1 MANLS
6 FYRRYKKVTN
16 KPKNPFEKKRFES
29 ELKTINKYGLKSKVE
44 LWKYQLLIAKLKK
57 ISGKVLRNEID
68 YDSSAVVSK
77 KYNLLWFCF
86 KFNLLLESE
95 SGLEYVLRVSL
106 EQMLERRIQFLIVRL
121 GMATTCH
128 EARIK
133 LLHKRVMFKTQSI
146 DKPSFLVRKS
156 NEDKIKFMKEDRIC
170 AKAKIKIPYIGSYL
184 WSFRNSSTFMKIFKC
199 CNSYLRR
206 KVLNSLPYVVCK
218 KLRKLKNGKK
228 KWYTFRKIIDPK
240 ARLAR
245 IKKGSKKIKEKTEK
259 IKKTKKKT
267 EKIKKTKKYPK
278 FKSFKQFRNK

>member
-6 FYRRYKKVTN
+6 FYRRYKKVSN
-16 KPKNPFEKKRFES
+16 KPKNPFEKKRFEN
-29 ELKTINKYGLKSKVE
+29 ELKIINKYGLKSKVE

-57 ISGKVLRNEID
+57 ITGKVLRTEID
-68 YDSSAVVSK
+68 YDPSVVVSK

-106 EQMLERRIQFLIVRL
+106 EQLLERRIQFLIVRL

-156 NEDKIKFMKEDRIC
+156 NEDKIKFLKENSIS
-170 AKAKIKIPYIGSYL
+170 AKSKIKVPYIGSYL
-184 WSFRNSSTFMKIFKC
+184 WSFRNSTTFLKIFKC
-199 CNSYLRR
+199 SRSELRR
-206 KVLNSLPYVVCK
+206 VRKTSPYAK
-218 KLRKLKNGKK
+218 FLKLIKLEKSKK
-228 KWYTFRKIIDPK
+228 K
-240 ARLAR
+240 
-245 IKKGSKKIKEKTEK
+245 SKK
-259 IKKTKKKT
+259 IKKTKKKSK
-267 EKIKKTKKYPK
+267 KIKKTKKFPV
-278 FKSFKQFRNK
+278 FKPLKLYRNK